1 MKNCPNCGSPLEVG
15 EIKCK
20 YCGTSYLDLT
30 GIDFTSNEPI
40 FLTLKT
46 PMGTITQRCYP
57 CLDSIDF
64 TQDTAE
70 LRGNN
75 DIGVIKKVVVSNHMQ
90 TNVSFK
96 AIAMPERDNV
106 LCNFIRN

>member
-20 YCGTSYLDLT
+20 YCGTPYLDLT

-46 PMGTITQRCYP
+46 PAGTITQRCYP

-70 LRGNN
+70 ITGYNN
-75 DIGVIKKVVVSNHMQ
+75 EVIKKVVVSNHIQ

-96 AIAMPERDNV
+96 AIAMPGGDNV
-106 LCNFIRN
+106 LCNIIRS